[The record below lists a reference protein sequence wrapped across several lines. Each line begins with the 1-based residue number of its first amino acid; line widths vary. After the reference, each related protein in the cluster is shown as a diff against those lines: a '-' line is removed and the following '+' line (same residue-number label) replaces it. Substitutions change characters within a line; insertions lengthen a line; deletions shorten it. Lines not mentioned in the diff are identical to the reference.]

1 MPLFI
6 CNVQRFL
13 ITQTSGRFVG
23 FMGLF
28 FFFCFAARRKEEFQ
42 SRVYLKEDNLSAQ
55 KNVIFFPKSHPR
67 IHFLK
72 LEI

>member
-1 MPLFI
+1 MPLYI

-13 ITQTSGRFVG
+13 ITQTSGQVLG
-23 FMGLF
+23 FIDL
-28 FFFCFAARRKEEFQ
+28 FFFCFAAQRKEKFRI
-42 SRVYLKEDNLSAQ
+42 RVYLKEDNLSAQ

-72 LEI
+72 FEA